1 MSSSTPTMTIFSF
14 ISLRKARADM
24 RFSSSPSGFFTALYA
39 ERRKFTTLTPGT
51 STGYWNARNR
61 PSCARRSGLRRRMLS
76 PSSSTS
82 PPVITYPG
90 RPMITPA
97 SVDLPDPFG
106 PINAWTSP
114 WRTVRFTPRRI
125 SRPSTETWRSRIS
138 RVVFSLMLSPPSP
151 RRLPPSRCTPAPAA
165 LPGAT
170 EASRSPG
177 RTPSRAGDIRSSRS
191 PDRPRPRAGGRG
203 RGSRCHPRP
212 GSHPRRGWPRGSRAR
227 RPRTAGPRPPGCL
240 PPWPR
245 SPAPSPLQLGLDGPL
260 QALADLGQRD
270 PVEDLAEEAVH
281 DQPLGLGVRDP
292 PALEVEQRVLVDRPD
307 TGGVAAP
314 HRVVRQDLQV
324 RHRVGLSAV
333 GQQHVA
339 VRLVRVHAVGVL
351 LDDHGAGIHGARRVA
366 ERPLVQEVAGGLV
379 PDMVLDRA
387 VVEVLVAV
395 TEVHAEHLAGAA
407 VALEHGL
414 GLGSGQARPQR
425 DHQCP
430 HFGVAVDVGPL
441 DREVRDAVA
450 P

>member
-165 LPGAT
+165 WPGAT
-170 EASRSPG
+170 EACRSPG

-203 RGSRCHPRP
+203 RESRCHPRP
-212 GSHPRRGWPRGSRAR
+212 GSHPRQGWPRRSRAP
-227 RPRTAGPRPPGCL
+227 RPRTAGPLPRGCRS
-240 PPWPR
+240 PWPM

-260 QALADLGQRD
+260 QALADLGQGD
-270 PVEDLAEEAVH
+270 PVEHLPEEPVH
-281 DQPLGLGVRDP
+281 DQPLGLAGRDP
-292 PALEVEQRVLVDRPD
+292 PALEVEQRGLVDGAD
-307 TGGVAAP
+307 AGGVTAP
-314 HRVVRQDLQV
+314 DRVVRQDLEV
-324 RHRVGLSAV
+324 RHRVRLGPV
-333 GQQHVA
+333 GQEDVA
-339 VRLVRVHAVGVL
+339 VRLVRVDAMGVL
-351 LDDHGAGIHGARRVA
+351 LHDHGPGVHGSGRVP
-366 ERPLVQEVAGGLV
+366 ERALVQEVTGGVV
-379 PDMVLDRA
+379 PDVILDRP
-387 VVEVLVAV
+387 VIEVLGGVA
-395 TEVHAEHLAGAA
+395 EVHPE
-407 VALEHGL
+407 
-414 GLGSGQARPQR
+414 
-425 DHQCP
+425 
-430 HFGVAVDVGPL
+430 
-441 DREVRDAVA
+441 
-450 P
+450 